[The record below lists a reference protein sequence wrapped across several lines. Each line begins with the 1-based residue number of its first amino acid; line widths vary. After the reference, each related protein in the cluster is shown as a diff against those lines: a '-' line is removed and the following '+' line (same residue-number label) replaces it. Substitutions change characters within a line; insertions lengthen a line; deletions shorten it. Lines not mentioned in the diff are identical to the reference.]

1 MCVHA
6 RYGQSVS
13 SCGLELFGKCS
24 CEAGL
29 SLEMGKLVMACVTTV
44 CSVVRFNG
52 VMLDTFQSTRRRY
65 ANKVILCCL
74 TYSCLLL
81 MVCPKCCSCRLQ
93 ENVYMAY
100 KCAEGHRLCPTCCL
114 QMIACCSSALMG
126 HKRWQSSVDL
136 PGTTRALVMMDCKFL
151 KVPFF

>member
-1 MCVHA
+1 LCVHA

-52 VMLDTFQSTRRRY
+52 VMLDTFQFNLHDGY

-81 MVCPKCCSCRLQ
+81 MVCPKCCSCR
-93 ENVYMAY
+93 
-100 KCAEGHRLCPTCCL
+100 
-114 QMIACCSSALMG
+114 
-126 HKRWQSSVDL
+126 
-136 PGTTRALVMMDCKFL
+136 
-151 KVPFF
+151 